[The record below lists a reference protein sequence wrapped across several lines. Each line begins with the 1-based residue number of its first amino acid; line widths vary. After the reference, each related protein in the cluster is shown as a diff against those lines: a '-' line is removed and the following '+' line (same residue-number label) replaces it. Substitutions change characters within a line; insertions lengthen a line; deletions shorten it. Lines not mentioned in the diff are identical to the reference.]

1 VLAGVDLVR
10 AHTHGRGIWAVG
22 RGGDRKKLLEPL
34 LDRRERFVIRS
45 TGKRL
50 VVDRKNMNRGVTELG
65 ARCRLRYQA
74 RIVKIQDGQEKI
86 YHLRYGVERIRL
98 LGRDELLHLVVVA
111 GFGEEPMLLLTNA
124 LQGARDSPSL
134 WWIAQIYLTRW
145 KIEETFRFIK
155 QSYNLE
161 GIRVMK

>member
-10 AHTHGRGIWAVG
+10 AHTHGRGIWAVD

-34 LDRRERFVIRS
+34 LDRRECFVIRS

-50 VVDRKNMNRGVTELG
+50 VVDRKNMKRSVTELG

-98 LGRDELLHLVVVA
+98 LGRATNCCTWWWSSDSERNRCYCSRMRWRERGTRHRLVDRA
-111 GFGEEPMLLLTNA
+111 NLSDA
-124 LQGARDSPSL
+124 L
-134 WWIAQIYLTRW
+134 
-145 KIEETFRFIK
+145 E
-155 QSYNLE
+155 N
-161 GIRVMK
+161 